1 MLVFTAPGGSSAA
14 FIFVPTS
21 FKITLIP
28 MSRSIRFGLYGC
40 NMYRTRDL
48 VAGAEAA
55 APGVV
60 KITACYDIDQ
70 AKARF
75 AAEKYHGRAFDS
87 LDAFLACEEVDVVL
101 ISLPA
106 HLHAEAYARTA
117 KSGKTIYLEKPICVD
132 AKGRR
137 TVTDAFTAYPAKCY
151 VGMSYRYINPFLKVA
166 EILRRPGAGR
176 VIGAHHHWVS
186 AWPLEPLKPED
197 MGWRHRLDQS
207 GGQLNHHCCHA
218 LDWLQWIG
226 GPFSKVS
233 AVSYTPPNVREMP
246 HEERELTAAFTYR
259 DGGMAVFNLH
269 QDSHQYV
276 QYGTIHAE
284 GLGISYQWGEE
295 TFVKV
300 YTTKPR
306 QPDEVWTPGAN
317 DPSRDQL
324 QMTDFINAWFAGA
337 AMPISIPDGLRV
349 YDYATAIRKSYQ
361 NGHSVDV
368 ARAGQT
374 DYAP

>member
-1 MLVFTAPGGSSAA
+1 
-14 FIFVPTS
+14 
-21 FKITLIP
+21 

-60 KITACYDIDQ
+60 KIAACYDIDT

-75 AAEKYHGRAFDS
+75 AADKYGGRAFDS
-87 LDAFLACEEVDVVL
+87 LDAFLACDEVDVVL

-106 HLHAEAYARTA
+106 YLHAEAFARTA
-117 KSGKTIYLEKPICVD
+117 RSGKVIYLEKPICVNE
-132 AKGRR
+132 AGRR
-137 TVTDAFTAYPAKCY
+137 VITDTIAAYPVRCY

-176 VIGAHHHWVS
+176 VIGAHHHWI
-186 AWPLEPLKPED
+186 APWPLTPMKPEE

-207 GGQLNHHCCHA
+207 GGQLVHHCCHA

-226 GPFSKVS
+226 GPFKAVS
-233 AVSYTPPNVREMP
+233 AVSYTPPTATEMP
-246 HEERELTAAFTYR
+246 HEERELTAAFSYR
-259 DGGMAVFNLH
+259 DGGVAVFNLH

-276 QYGTIHAE
+276 QYGTVHAE
-284 GLGISYQWGEE
+284 GLGIHYQWGEE
-295 TFVKV
+295 SFVKV

-306 QPDEVWTPGAN
+306 VADEVWTPGAD
-317 DPSRDQL
+317 DPSRDKL
-324 QMTDFINAWFAGA
+324 QMTDFINAFLAGGP
-337 AMPISIPDGLRV
+337 MPLTIRDGLRV
-349 YDYATAIRKSYQ
+349 YDYAAATRKSYRE
-361 NGHSVDV
+361 GRSVDV
-368 ARAGQT
+368 SGAGNP
-374 DYAP
+374 DFSL